1 MIGFGLPTMVINTDT
16 IAQARTTLQYL
27 WIEAQTDPDII
38 LLSPEKLG
46 SWESFHLLNNDSFT
60 ARVCILGS
68 VRKSGSVRFFG
79 PISTDRNRN
88 RLPIMADIR

>member
-38 LLSPEKLG
+38 LLSPEELG

-60 ARVCILGS
+60 AHVCILGIDELHLLYWGG
-68 VRKSGSVRFFG
+68 KSFWPAFQQIGV
-79 PISTDRNRN
+79 
-88 RLPIMADIR
+88 IRAQLQL